1 MNPETIVIA
10 GNYFRTF
17 DEEEKNFILFKAG
30 EKMAYYIRD
39 LENFFTY
46 DYRIEDI
53 ASKLNLSSFVKELS
67 DMRIDYFISLAEM
80 YKDGN
85 KTRAIEMLLKGK
97 NKLFQKVCAYV
108 HDDGNFD
115 QEIDWAIKL
124 VNREKFMAAY
134 KRNSEIQDLE
144 SVHSVQREPAFGTHL
159 AEEVNRGDSRFS
171 KYLLI
176 VLALIGL
183 AALLFY
189 LFCR

>member
-1 MNPETIVIA
+1 MNPETFAIA
-10 GNYFRTF
+10 RNYFRTF
-17 DEEEKNFILFKAG
+17 DEEEKNYILFKAG

-39 LENFFTY
+39 LENIFTY
-46 DYRIEDI
+46 DDRIEDI
-53 ASKLNLSSFVKELS
+53 ANKLSLSSFVTELR

-80 YKDGN
+80 YKAGH
-85 KTRAIEMLLKGK
+85 KTRAIEMLLKRN

-108 HDDGNFD
+108 ADDGTFE

-124 VNREKFMAAY
+124 ANREKFMAAY

-144 SVHSVQREPAFGTHL
+144 SVHSVQREPVFDTHL
-159 AEEVNRGDSRFS
+159 PEEVNRGDSRYS

-189 LFCR
+189 LFRR